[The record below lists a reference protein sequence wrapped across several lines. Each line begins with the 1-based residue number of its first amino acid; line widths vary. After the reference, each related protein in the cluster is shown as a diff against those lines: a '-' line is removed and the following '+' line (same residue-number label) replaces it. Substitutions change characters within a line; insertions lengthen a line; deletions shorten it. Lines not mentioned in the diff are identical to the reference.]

1 MAETTE
7 KTIEIR
13 LRSGAKIRTRDGGA
27 GTVGLDGLHRELQQ
41 SEFVRIGGDTIVR
54 SADVESLQIKEDGKD
69 KRRES
74 ATRHHSP
81 ARPRRR
87 RLVETRPFFLTS
99 EFVLAFAA
107 WVALLHL
114 PRDRLRR
121 WVDVCAP
128 DSGDRGRLH
137 DEPRLRESTCGERS
151 LGSTRGGPG
160 RQLSV

>member
-107 WVALLHL
+107 WVALLLTSLATDSVDGWTFALLTVAIAAGYMMSRGFAKAHAASEAWD
-114 PRDRLRR
+114 PREEVR
-121 WVDVCAP
+121 A
-128 DSGDRGRLH
+128 
-137 DEPRLRESTCGERS
+137 
-151 LGSTRGGPG
+151 GS
-160 RQLSV
+160 